1 MLDWCYSSSWHISR
15 DGLALHMT
23 ILFSSWI
30 VHPWCTKIAI
40 IKTNQ
45 RPAPQTIAII
55 LNPWAYLLN
64 RFALAQFSA
73 IEHGRYKPHMW
84 TIKPKLKPYKRK
96 IKGLPVWGRIIN
108 HQCIGAVMGQIT
120 HCYDTNDQVNNP
132 ATFRLFLKIFA
143 FKSAIKNCKIVI
155 HLNNCLFLTWTHFY
169 RWQH

>member
-1 MLDWCYSSSWHISR
+1 MLQILIVNFLSITDAISINHNGVLFMLDWCYSSSWHISR

-40 IKTNQ
+40 IKTNHS
-45 RPAPQTIAII
+45 PAPQTIAII

-73 IEHGRYKPHMW
+73 IEHGTSRYKLQIW
-84 TIKPKLKPYKRK
+84 TIKPKLKPYKRN

-108 HQCIGAVMGQIT
+108 YQYIRAVMGQIT
-120 HCYDTNDQVNNP
+120 HCSDTNDQVNNP
-132 ATFRLFLKIFA
+132 E
-143 FKSAIKNCKIVI
+143 SGI
-155 HLNNCLFLTWTHFY
+155 HRVTNPCT
-169 RWQH
+169 